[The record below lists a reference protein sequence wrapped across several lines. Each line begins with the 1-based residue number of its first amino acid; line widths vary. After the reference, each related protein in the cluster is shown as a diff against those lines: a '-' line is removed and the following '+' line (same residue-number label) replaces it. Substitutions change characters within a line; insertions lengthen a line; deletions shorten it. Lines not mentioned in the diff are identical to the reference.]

1 MIPSD
6 VASVPEQGQTGFGV
20 SSEKKISDF
29 ISEDTKIDADGKVT
43 GTLHYVEGFTE
54 FSRTQ
59 SKGYYFPVKL
69 DDKYS
74 SKEITCKGKSTK
86 KATDLN
92 WLLFVVDKQSTFTF
106 STEQDGTILTLSF
119 ENAVFEEHGQV

>member
-20 SSEKKISDF
+20 TTEKPISTF

-43 GTLHYVEGFTE
+43 GTLHYVEDFTE
-54 FSRTQ
+54 FSKTQ

-69 DDKYS
+69 DEKYS
-74 SKEITCKGKSTK
+74 SKEISCKGKTTK
-86 KATDLN
+86 KAKDLN
-92 WLLFVVDKQSTFTF
+92 WLLFIVDKQSTFTF
-106 STEQDGTILTLSF
+106 STVEDGTILTLSF
-119 ENAVFEEHGQV
+119 EDAVFEEHGKV